1 MKRRYFTTLCFL
13 LLLTSPNVVARPQ
26 TPSEDQVRG
35 GFLSTRPTKATK
47 PVKKPVA
54 STKLPVSDPAKDGTV
69 GKPGVPPAS
78 GTIGVGYSLY
88 LRDENN
94 RPVRVDAAREF
105 HTGDAI
111 RLIVEP
117 NIDGFL
123 YIFHTENDQNPIML
137 FPDARLQAGSNAV
150 RAHVPYE
157 VPSSTDPNTLMQWFV
172 FEGEAAVERVFVM
185 VTRAPLADIPTG
197 EALVKLCEENEA
209 GCPWSPQPGVWQRV
223 LDESKRPLIVGKS
236 KTLGQP
242 QSAAEKTSVTR
253 SLGLPKSA
261 PPPAVVYMNPTADK
275 DNLVTVVSLSHK

>member
-1 MKRRYFTTLCFL
+1 MKHRYFTIFCL
-13 LLLTSPNVVARPQ
+13 LFVLTSLHVTAQ
-26 TPSEDQVRG
+26 SPSEDQVRG
-35 GFLSTRPTKATK
+35 GFLSTRPTKPTK
-47 PVKKPVA
+47 PVKKPVVPN
-54 STKLPVSDPAKDGTV
+54 KLPAPDPAKDGTV

-78 GTIGVGYSLY
+78 GAIGVGYSLY

-123 YIFHTENDQNPIML
+123 YIFHTENEQDPIML
-137 FPDARLQAGSNAV
+137 FPDARLQAGGNAV

-185 VTRAPLADIPTG
+185 VTRSPLADIPTG
-197 EALVKLCEENEA
+197 GALVKLCAENEA
-209 GCPWSPQPGVWQRV
+209 GCPWKPSAEVWQRV
-223 LDESKRPLIVGKS
+223 LDESKRPLVVGKS

-242 QSAAEKTSVTR
+242 QSVTEKTSVTR

-261 PPPAVVYMNPTADK
+261 PPPAVMCLNPTADK